1 MQIHYE
7 LISEGSKATCS
18 TCRKGERERERR
30 RHSQTGSFLGNAYG
44 KYQVKFVCNWNLIT
58 DNTHHTH
65 TQTHRMIVLL
75 CCSMFVTLLLRVCV
89 CVCGTVLICNWH
101 CILNR
106 LHLAHQRPGHR
117 DSRTHTHTHADTENI
132 RPMPKAAMPHR
143 IEGAL
148 RELPHYLIGQC
159 IENWRSI
166 GKCFPM
172 WVCVWGL
179 MLLWLCVTD

>member
-18 TCRKGERERERR
+18 TYRKRKGRERR

-117 DSRTHTHTHADTENI
+117 DSRTHTHGHTE
-132 RPMPKAAMPHR
+132 HR
-143 IEGAL
+143 ANAKS
-148 RELPHYLIGQC
+148 RDAPS
-159 IENWRSI
+159 NWGGVTWVASLFDRSVYR
-166 GKCFPM
+166 KLAFN
-172 WVCVWGL
+172 W
-179 MLLWLCVTD
+179 